1 MSEGRSLSTTIVRRL
16 TARQS
21 SAIAVIAI
29 EGPRAVALVTDA
41 IRSPAGQPISIEE
54 GRARFAH
61 WHFCDAELSD
71 EQVIV
76 LVRNQQSVELHC
88 HGGIAVVDQIIE
100 QLKTAG
106 ADAEDGQLDRRPL
119 IEFSDQ
125 PDAILQDEIRSR
137 AEWALS
143 RATTFKTAM
152 ILLEQSQ
159 GKLGD
164 DLCLLRSLVRSR
176 QSDQAKSLCKALC
189 ERGQFGTRLLTGW
202 RLTLAGPPN
211 AGKSSLT
218 NCLCGLPR
226 VIVHH
231 EPGTTRDAVETNLVI
246 GGWPLTLTD
255 TAGIRQSHE
264 TIERQGIETA
274 WNRWHSADIGL
285 LVVDAMVGWTS
296 EHVRLLAGPTKIFI
310 VINKVDTLTSPT
322 QLDQLVTRIQSE
334 VGAGGEVLTSSAV
347 NANGTD
353 AIVRAITEYL
363 DRSCPP
369 PGSSVPFDVD
379 QIDLVRRLAEA

>member
-125 PDAILQDEIRSR
+125 PTPYSKMRFA
-137 AEWALS
+137 AEPSGHYRVRPLS
-143 RATTFKTAM
+143 R
-152 ILLEQSQ
+152 Q
-159 GKLGD
+159 
-164 DLCLLRSLVRSR
+164 
-176 QSDQAKSLCKALC
+176 
-189 ERGQFGTRLLTGW
+189 
-202 RLTLAGPPN
+202 P
-211 AGKSSLT
+211 
-218 NCLCGLPR
+218 
-226 VIVHH
+226 
-231 EPGTTRDAVETNLVI
+231 
-246 GGWPLTLTD
+246 
-255 TAGIRQSHE
+255 
-264 TIERQGIETA
+264 
-274 WNRWHSADIGL
+274 
-285 LVVDAMVGWTS
+285 
-296 EHVRLLAGPTKIFI
+296 
-310 VINKVDTLTSPT
+310 
-322 QLDQLVTRIQSE
+322 
-334 VGAGGEVLTSSAV
+334 
-347 NANGTD
+347 
-353 AIVRAITEYL
+353 
-363 DRSCPP
+363 
-369 PGSSVPFDVD
+369 
-379 QIDLVRRLAEA
+379 